1 MKTLKELIDDFIYE
15 SDYECIITQD
25 PYYKNI
31 IEKQK
36 EAQND
41 LLRAIQNKEK
51 TKNIDNK
58 IEILN
63 DTFLAANEMY
73 RYYDVKTAL
82 EAGIIIGIDAA
93 KNKNNDLITKIEK
106 LLED

>member
-51 TKNIDNK
+51 TENIDNK

-63 DTFLAANEMY
+63 DTFLAANDMY
-73 RYYDVKTAL
+73 RYFDIRTAL
-82 EAGIIIGIDAA
+82 EAEIMIGIEAG
-93 KNKNNDLITKIEK
+93 KNKNNELLSKIDK
-106 LLED
+106 LLKE

>member
-25 PYYKNI
+25 SYYKNI
-31 IEKQK
+31 MKKQK

-51 TKNIDNK
+51 IKSIDNK

-63 DTFLAANEMY
+63 DTFLAANDMY
-73 RYYDVKTAL
+73 RYFDIKTAF
-82 EAGIIIGIDAA
+82 EAGIMIGIKAG
-93 KNKNNDLITKIEK
+93 KSKNNELLNKIDK
-106 LLED
+106 LLKE